1 MLKSIASILLLLL
14 FSGCS
19 KYTPQVTAN
28 DKAKLISEE
37 IIGNSRCSSFKNSF
51 NSPSIDYDA
60 IDKIYNEATKAHC
73 IYKDI

>member
-1 MLKSIASILLLLL
+1 MLKLIAYTLLILL
-14 FSGCS
+14 FSGCA

-37 IIGNSRCSSFKNSF
+37 IIDNARCSSFKNSI
-51 NSPSIDYDA
+51 NSSSIDYGA

-73 IYKDI
+73 IHEDI

>member
-1 MLKSIASILLLLL
+1 MLKSIAYTFLILL

-19 KYTPQVTAN
+19 KYTPEVTAN

-37 IIGNSRCSSFKNSF
+37 IIDNVRCSAFKNSF
-51 NSPSIDYDA
+51 NSPSINYDE

-73 IYKDI
+73 IHEDI